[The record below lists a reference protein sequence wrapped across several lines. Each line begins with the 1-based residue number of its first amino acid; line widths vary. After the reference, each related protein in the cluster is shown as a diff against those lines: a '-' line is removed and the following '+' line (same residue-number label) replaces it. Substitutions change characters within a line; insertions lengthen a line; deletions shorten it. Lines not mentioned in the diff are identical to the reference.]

1 VADVRRSV
9 RDQGFEPLECSIPA
23 GLTIAEYRSRR
34 AGEGAVARPERRAPR
49 LRVRAL
55 IRR

>member
-1 VADVRRSV
+1 VADIRRSV

-23 GLTIAEYRSRR
+23 ELTIAEYRSRR
-34 AGEGAVARPERRAPR
+34 VGETATRPERRAPR

>member
-1 VADVRRSV
+1 VADIRRSV

-23 GLTIAEYRSRR
+23 ELTIAEYRSRR
-34 AGEGAVARPERRAPR
+34 AGEGPATRPERRAPR